1 MGRVTDEAL
10 RVVADG
16 GILEEFAAEAV
27 MDDMMTGETT
37 PAQMG
42 ALLMG
47 LRMRGETA
55 PELAGFARSMRRHA
69 AAVDVSRRPVL
80 DTCGTGGDGSHS
92 FNISTVAALVAA
104 GAGATVVKHGNRA
117 ATSTSGS
124 ADVLEALG
132 VSLDP
137 GPKVLAAMVEEAGFA
152 FLYAQSVH
160 RAMRFAA
167 PVRREMG
174 IRTVFNLLGP
184 LTNPARPERQLL
196 GVYDAR
202 YLPLMAEALQ
212 RLGVDHA
219 IVVHGDGLDEV
230 TLAGVTQYVRVDG
243 DHLEWGQLTA
253 ADLDLP
259 PYPQDAIVGGNPAAN
274 AEICRRVLAGDHGP
288 HRDVVL
294 ANAGMALWAARL
306 ADAPASGVALAR
318 TSIDSGRAASVL
330 KRLCQLSVETPS

>member
-1 MGRVTDEAL
+1 MGQATAEAL

-16 GILEEFAAEAV
+16 GILEEFLAESV
-27 MDDMMTGETT
+27 MDDIMTGETT

-47 LRMRGETA
+47 LRIRGETA
-55 PELAGFARSMRRHA
+55 AELAGFARSMRRHA
-69 AAVDVSRRPVL
+69 ATVEVSRRPLL

-137 GPKVLAAMVEEAGFA
+137 GPEVLAAMLEETGFA

-184 LTNPARPERQLL
+184 LTNPAGPERQLL
-196 GVYDAR
+196 GLYDAR
-202 YLPLMAEALQ
+202 YLPLMAEALL
-212 RLGVDHA
+212 RLGVDQA

-243 DHLEWGQLTA
+243 DRLESGRLTA

-259 PYPQDAIVGGNPAAN
+259 SHPLDAVVGGSPAAN
-274 AEICRRVLAGDHGP
+274 AEICRRVLAGEHGP

-294 ANAGMALWAARL
+294 ANAGVALWAARV
-306 ADAPASGVALAR
+306 ASSPASGVALAR
-318 TSIDSGRAASVL
+318 ESIDTGRAAWVL
-330 KRLCQLSVETPS
+330 ERLGQLSSQAP

>member
-1 MGRVTDEAL
+1 MGRATEEAL
-10 RVVADG
+10 KVVADG

-47 LRMRGETA
+47 LRLRGETA

-69 AAVDVSRRPVL
+69 AAVEVSRRPLL

-132 VSLDP
+132 VSLEP
-137 GPKVLAAMVEEAGFA
+137 GPEVLAAMVEEAGFA

-174 IRTVFNLLGP
+174 IRTIFNLLGP
-184 LTNPARPERQLL
+184 LTNPAGPERQLL

-202 YLPLMAEALQ
+202 YLGLMAEALQ

-243 DHLEWGQLTA
+243 DYLESGQLTA
-253 ADLDLP
+253 ADLGLP
-259 PYPQDAIVGGNPAAN
+259 PYPKDAIVGGSPATN

-306 ADAPASGVALAR
+306 ATTPASGVALAR
-318 TSIDSGRAASVL
+318 GSIDSGRANAVL
-330 KRLCQLSVETPS
+330 ERLCQLSRATS